1 MDFNDN
7 TRYHPPSPSK
17 PTELPFPAVKSRITQ
32 FSPIPTKFLR
42 LLSIINHMKP

>member
-7 TRYHPPSPSK
+7 TRYRPPPPSK
-17 PTELPFPAVKSRITQ
+17 PTELPYPAVELRITQ